1 MDEHCEEKSGSHDI
15 EADEGREI
23 RHLRNPKF
31 FEIFNFI
38 SSLPYLK
45 NDAVH
50 FILIKNFS
58 FEIYR
63 LKTHRSYR

>member
-1 MDEHCEEKSGSHDI
+1 MNDVILD
-15 EADEGREI
+15 EI
-23 RHLRNPKF
+23 RNLRNPKF

-38 SSLPYLK
+38 SSLHYLK

-50 FILIKNFS
+50 FIIIKNFS